1 MNALAQLTD
10 IQAVVL
16 SYALALPRLLTF
28 FTILPVFSK
37 KALGGALIR
46 NGITLSFALF
56 VFPLMPTPEA
66 LATKPDYWLF
76 SLLFKEIALGLMLGY
91 CAAIPFWAIEAA
103 GFFIDN
109 QRGATLASVIN
120 PSLGTQTSPLG
131 LLLSQAIITL
141 FFVGGAAL
149 VCLKGLFLSY
159 QLWPVGALL
168 PAFTSDGVY
177 FFLNQ
182 LDTVG
187 YVAVLLAAPVIIG
200 MFLSEFGLGL
210 ISRFAPQLN
219 VFFLAMPVKSAVS
232 QAILVVYLSILIA
245 IASDQLL
252 NLDLVF
258 EKLYT
263 VIR

>member
-1 MNALAQLTD
+1 MNALAHLTD
-10 IQAVVL
+10 IQATVL
-16 SYALALPRLLTF
+16 SYALALPRLITF

-37 KALGGALIR
+37 KSLGGGLIR
-46 NGITLSFALF
+46 NGVALSFALF
-56 VFPLMPTPEA
+56 VFPLMPDSAA
-66 LATKPDYWLF
+66 LATKPDYWLL
-76 SLLFKEIALGLMLGY
+76 SLLFKEVALGLLLGY

-109 QRGATLASVIN
+109 QRGATLASVVN

-159 QLWPVGALL
+159 KLWPVGALL
-168 PAFTSDGVY
+168 PAFTTDGVY
-177 FFLNQ
+177 FFLKQ
-182 LDTVG
+182 LDIIG

-232 QAILVVYLSILIA
+232 QAILVVYLAILVA
-245 IASDQLL
+245 IAGEQLI
-252 NLDLVF
+252 NIDLVF
-258 EKLYT
+258 DKLYS
-263 VIR
+263 VIQ